1 MIIVPI
7 TALPGAFPK
16 LIESAEAEGF
26 QALTTLA
33 RNFESGTNRFDRP
46 GEVLLTLW
54 DREELLGVGGLNRD
68 PYFPKRL
75 VGRLRHLYALP

>member
-7 TALPGAFPK
+7 TALAFPK

-46 GEVLLTLW
+46 
-54 DREELLGVGGLNRD
+54 
-68 PYFPKRL
+68 YC
-75 VGRLRHLYALP
+75 